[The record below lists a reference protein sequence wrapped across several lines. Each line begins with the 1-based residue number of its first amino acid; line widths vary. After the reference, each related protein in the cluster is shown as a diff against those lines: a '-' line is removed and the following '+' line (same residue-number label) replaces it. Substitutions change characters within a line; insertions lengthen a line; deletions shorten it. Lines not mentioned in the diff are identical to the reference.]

1 MQPAIVVHHHEITLK
16 GENRRLFERQ
26 LMKNVRNSLSG
37 LVPASS
43 IHGGY
48 GRFIVE
54 LGADEEIG
62 TLVYALTEFDCSKHL
77 FDIAHLYL
85 TGNFEVKNHTTKVL
99 NHTIF
104 KLKINELQKVKRL
117 LKKYGITLSNFKIEY
132 SLLEY

>member
-54 LGADEEIG
+54 LGADEAASRVEARLG
-62 TLVYALTEFDCSKHL
+62 TLF
-77 FDIAHLYL
+77 
-85 TGNFEVKNHTTKVL
+85 
-99 NHTIF
+99 
-104 KLKINELQKVKRL
+104 
-117 LKKYGITLSNFKIEY
+117 GISNIC
-132 SLLEY
+132 